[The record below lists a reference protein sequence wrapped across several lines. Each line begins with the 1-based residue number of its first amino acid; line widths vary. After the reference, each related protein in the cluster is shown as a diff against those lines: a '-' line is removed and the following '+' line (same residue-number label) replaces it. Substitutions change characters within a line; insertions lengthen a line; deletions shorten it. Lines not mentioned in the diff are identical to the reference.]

1 MTILRLLVLACL
13 SAFVLVAVA
22 AGAAGPGLRGSVG
35 PGYAISLTDAS
46 GSSITHLDPGA
57 FSLTVDDKS
66 AEHNFH
72 LQGPGV
78 DASTT
83 VDEVGAKTFA
93 LNLVDGKYTFI
104 CDAHPTLM
112 ADSFTVGTPPAGS
125 SPPPPA
131 PAPAPTRLVLSL
143 TGTTIGFTTAAGKAV
158 KALPAGSAVIT
169 VRDRSAAR
177 GAQLGGAGVSRSTTA
192 RFVGTVVWKVKLSAG
207 TLVFASNTKKPLLR
221 GGRVKIS

>member
-1 MTILRLLVLACL
+1 MTVLRLLVLACA
-13 SAFVLVAVA
+13 SALVLVGVA
-22 AGAAGPGLRGSVG
+22 GGAAGPGLNGSVG
-35 PGYAISLTDAS
+35 PGFAISLTDAS
-46 GSSITHLDPGA
+46 GNGIKHLDPGA

-78 DASTT
+78 DATT
-83 VDEVGAKTFA
+83 AVDEVAVKTFS

-112 ADSFTVGTPPAGS
+112 ADSFTVGTPPPGS
-125 SPPPPA
+125 STPPPA
-131 PAPAPTRLVLSL
+131 SAPAPTRLVLSL
-143 TGTTIGFTTAAGKAV
+143 TGTTIGFTTPAGKAV

-177 GAQLGGAGVSRSTTA
+177 GAKLSGAGVSRSTTA

-221 GGRVKIS
+221 GGRVTVS

>member
-1 MTILRLLVLACL
+1 MTVLRLLVLACT
-13 SAFVLVAVA
+13 SALVLVGVA
-22 AGAAGPGLRGSVG
+22 GGAAGPGLRGSVG
-35 PGYAISLTDAS
+35 PGFAISLTDAS
-46 GSSITHLDPGA
+46 GNAITHLDPGA

-78 DASTT
+78 DATTT
-83 VDEVGAKTFA
+83 VDEVGAKTLA

-112 ADSFTVGTPPAGS
+112 ADSFTVGTAPSES
-125 SPPPPA
+125 SPPP

-143 TGTTIGFTTAAGKAV
+143 TGTTIGFTTPAGKAV

-177 GAQLGGAGVSRSTTA
+177 GAKLSGAGVSRSTTA

-207 TLVFASNTKKPLLR
+207 TLAFASTTKKPLLR
-221 GGRVKIS
+221 GGRVTVS